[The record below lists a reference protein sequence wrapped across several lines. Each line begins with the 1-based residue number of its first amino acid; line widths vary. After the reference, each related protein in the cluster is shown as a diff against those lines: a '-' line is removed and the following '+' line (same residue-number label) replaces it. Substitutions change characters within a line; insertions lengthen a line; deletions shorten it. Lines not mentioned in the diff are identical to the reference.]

1 MSPIL
6 LQTKLFK
13 PNPTATI
20 LHREHLLKK
29 LNSLLQ
35 QNQFTQ
41 KVTLVSASAGFGKTT
56 LAASWLQSTPK
67 PQNNLNFQT
76 AWLSLDKSDNDP
88 GRFVTYMVAA
98 LNTIPTI
105 QAGGFGEDVLAMLSS
120 PQALPLTA
128 VQVMLLNGLTA
139 VSTPTILVLDDY
151 HLIHA
156 EPIHDLLTF
165 LLEHLPPTI
174 HLVIISRV
182 DPPLP
187 LPRLR
192 VRREMLEIR
201 EKDLR
206 FTVEETAVLLN
217 EIAQLNLTEADVAA
231 LATRTE
237 GWIAGLQLSV
247 LSMQDVSDK
256 SAFIN
261 AFTGSHRYVLDYL
274 MEEVLQQQ
282 DEERQEFLLKTS
294 ILNRLNGALCD
305 EILGARS
312 KEQAARQERSQ
323 QVLQELERANLFILP
338 LDQER
343 RWFRYHHLFADL
355 LRFRLQEQFA
365 DEIPVLN
372 RKAANWY
379 TSNGF
384 EAEAIHHALQ
394 SDNPQFAAKLI
405 EKQAISCLTKGHLK
419 LFIDWCSQL
428 PIAIRQ
434 EFPWL
439 LMYLALSQLLTQQVP
454 KALQN
459 LALVGSQLQ
468 SNTLPPE
475 EKTSLKGHINA
486 IQAYMLIQQQQ
497 LDQSIALA
505 NLALQQLPKE
515 ATIMR
520 SFAVFTLGGAKML
533 QDDISGAIEAF
544 EETAVL
550 SQRAKNIHL
559 LAPAMRSQAQLLAT
573 QARLREANA
582 LCKQAISLATG
593 KNGKPYPIL
602 AGVYGRLTELA
613 YEWNDLETAAT
624 YAQEG
629 IRLGEQWGNLDPL
642 STNYARLAV
651 VKQAQGDSNAANEA
665 MQQAHQLAIQGQ
677 LSPGV
682 NTWIE
687 FFQSKLWLAQGNLP
701 AAADWVKQQTHVQNQ
716 PITYFTERTRRAVGR
731 VLLAQSK
738 PEAAIDWL
746 APIHPWALEKQLVH
760 FAIQANILLAIAYQ
774 QLNNSSKMLDC
785 ITFALKQAQPEGY
798 IRSFLD
804 LATELNPIL
813 SFPTI
818 HQQFSHYVNKLKGL
832 ETSTSQ
838 PEMAKSAVSLI
849 DPLSDREI
857 EILQLISQG
866 YSNREIAQK
875 LYITIGTVKSHTNH
889 IYSKLSVKSRTQAV
903 AHAKSLNLI

>member
-20 LHREHLLKK
+20 LRREHLLQK
-29 LNSLLQ
+29 LNSSLQ
-35 QNQFTQ
+35 QNQFTR

-56 LAASWLQSTPK
+56 LAASWLQSTP
-67 PQNNLNFQT
+67 PQKNNLNFQT
-76 AWLSLDKSDNDP
+76 AWLSLDNSDNDP
-88 GRFVTYMVAA
+88 GRFLTYVVAA
-98 LNTIPTI
+98 LNTIPTV
-105 QAGGFGEDVLAMLSS
+105 QASGFGEDVLAMLSS

-128 VQVMLLNGLTA
+128 VQAMLLNGLTA

-165 LLEHLPPTI
+165 LLEHLPSTI
-174 HLVIISRV
+174 HLVILSRV

-206 FTVEETAVLLN
+206 FTEEETAVLLN
-217 EIAQLNLTEADVAA
+217 EIAHLNLTEADVAA
-231 LATRTE
+231 LSTRTE
-237 GWIAGLQLSV
+237 GWIAGLQLAI

-282 DEERQEFLLKTS
+282 DAERQEFLLKTS

-305 EILGARS
+305 ELLGTRGKEQGAR
-312 KEQAARQERSQ
+312 QDRSQ
-323 QVLQELERANLFILP
+323 QVLQDLERANLFILP
-338 LDQER
+338 LDSER

-365 DEIPVLN
+365 DEISVLH

-384 EAEAIHHALQ
+384 EVESIHHALQ
-394 SDNPQFAAKLI
+394 SDNPQFAAELI
-405 EKQAISCLTKGHLK
+405 EKQAISSLTKGHLK
-419 LFIDWCSQL
+419 LFIHWCNQL
-428 PIAIRQ
+428 PIAIQ
-434 EFPWL
+434 QKNLWL
-439 LMYLALSQLLTQQVP
+439 LMYLALSQLLTQQIP
-454 KALQN
+454 EALQN
-459 LALVGSQLQ
+459 LAAVSNLLQLK
-468 SNTLPPE
+468 NLPSKE
-475 EKTSLKGHINA
+475 QISLEGHINA
-486 IQAYMLIQQQQ
+486 IQAYLLIQQQQ

-505 NLALQQLPKE
+505 NLARQQLPEE
-515 ATIMR
+515 AAIMR
-520 SFAVFTLGGAKML
+520 SFTVFTLGGAKMI

-544 EETAVL
+544 AETAVL
-550 SQRAKNIHL
+550 SQRANNIHL
-559 LAPAMRSQAQLLAT
+559 LAPAMRSHAQLLAT
-573 QARLREANA
+573 QARLREAET
-582 LCKQAISLATG
+582 LCKQAVSLASG
-593 KNGKPYPIL
+593 KNGQPYPIL
-602 AGVYGRLTELA
+602 AGIYGRLTELA
-613 YEWNDLETAAT
+613 YEWNDLETAVS
-624 YAQEG
+624 YAQKAV
-629 IRLGEQWGNLDPL
+629 RLGEQWGNLDPL

-682 NTWIE
+682 TTWIE

-746 APIHPWALEKQLVH
+746 VPIIPWANEKQLIH
-760 FAIQANILLAIAYQ
+760 FAIQTNILLAIAYQ
-774 QLNNSSKMLDC
+774 QLNKPTKMLDC
-785 ITFALKQAQPEGY
+785 ISFALKHAQSQGY

-804 LATELNPIL
+804 FATELDPIL
-813 SFPTI
+813 SHPTVY
-818 HQQFSHYVNKLKGL
+818 QQFTHYVNKIKGI

-838 PEMAKSAVSLI
+838 REMAKTAVSLV

-857 EILQLISQG
+857 EILQLIAQG
-866 YSNREIAQK
+866 YSNREIARK